1 MISMFKTCKF
11 QSSDNRYS
19 KFKELV
25 LKVSAF
31 SKDRAFS
38 YITYLCLNTQ
48 AYVRIHAAHPQPLV
62 GYSGIYNIPSI
73 RTKRRPSSDLNLS
86 LQGLQLS
93 GRTKFSTWL
102 LAA

>member
-1 MISMFKTCKF
+1 MKPNRNDFKVQNLQVPKLR
-11 QSSDNRYS
+11 QP
-19 KFKELV
+19 V
-25 LKVSAF
+25 LKVRAF

-38 YITYLCLNTQ
+38 CISYLCLNTQ
-48 AYVRIHAAHPQPLV
+48 AYVRIHAAHPQPSV